1 MDLSVKDIKRSLRG
15 EPDPSPSQDFPPYPY
30 HEPETDLIER
40 AAVLIPLY
48 REHDEWH
55 LIFIKRTEQ
64 DQDDHSGQIAFP
76 GGRAEEG
83 DKTLVD
89 TALRETKEEI
99 GLHPR
104 DVNILGFSEDIL
116 TVTGYHVSPIAGSFP
131 WPYPLEPYPLEV
143 EKILSYPLSWL
154 AEPDHHRV
162 EHWGS
167 SESDIEP
174 HPVVYFQEYEG
185 ETLWGAT
192 AKIVL
197 DFLNLLKLTP

>member
-1 MDLSVKDIKRSLRG
+1 MNLSVEDIKRSLRS
-15 EPDPSPSQDFPPYPY
+15 EQAPSPVRDAPPYPY
-30 HEPETDLIER
+30 HEPEPDHIER

-48 REHDEWH
+48 REKDEWH
-55 LIFIKRTEQ
+55 VVFIKRTEH

-83 DKTLVD
+83 DDTLLD

-104 DVNILGFSEDIL
+104 DVNILGYSKDIL
-116 TVTGYHVSPIAGSFP
+116 TVTHFHVTPIAGTFP

-143 EKILSYPLSWL
+143 EKILSYPLNWL
-154 AEPDHHRV
+154 ADPDHHRV
-162 EHWGS
+162 EHRRSGRS
-167 SESDIEP
+167 NNGP
-174 HPVVYFQEYEG
+174 HPVIFFQEYEG

-197 DFLNLLKLTP
+197 DFLELLNLSP

>member
-1 MDLSVKDIKRSLRG
+1 MNLSAEDISRSLRSK
-15 EPDPSPSQDFPPYPY
+15 PAFSPSGDDPPYPY
-30 HEPETDLIER
+30 YQPQPDLIER

-48 REHDEWH
+48 RESDEWH
-55 LIFIKRTEQ
+55 LIFIKRTEH

-83 DKTLVD
+83 DKSLVD

-104 DVNILGFSEDIL
+104 DVNILGFSKDIL
-116 TVTGYHVSPIAGSFP
+116 TVTHYHVTPIAGTFP
-131 WPYPLEPYPLEV
+131 WPYPLKPYPLEV
-143 EKILSYPLSWL
+143 EKILSYPLNWL
-154 AEPDHHRV
+154 ADPDHHRV
-162 EHWGS
+162 ERWR
-167 SESDIEP
+167 SDEPEIEP
-174 HPVVYFQEYEG
+174 HPVIFFQDYEG

-197 DFLNLLKLTP
+197 DFLDLLKTP

>member
-1 MDLSVKDIKRSLRG
+1 MSLSVEDIKRNLQR
-15 EPDPSPSQDFPPYPY
+15 EPDHSPSRDSSPYPY
-30 HEPETDLIER
+30 HEQEPDLIER

-48 REHDEWH
+48 RENDAWH
-55 LIFIKRTEQ
+55 LIFIKRTEH

-76 GGRAEEG
+76 GGRVEDG
-83 DKTLVD
+83 DKTVVD

-104 DVNILGFSEDIL
+104 DVNILGFSDDIF
-116 TVTGYHVSPIAGSFP
+116 TVTDYHVTPIAGTFP
-131 WPYPLEPYPLEV
+131 WPYPLKPYPLEV
-143 EKILSYPLSWL
+143 EKILSYPLNWL
-154 AEPDHHRV
+154 ADPDHHRV
-162 EHWGS
+162 EHWS
-167 SESDIEP
+167 SDESDIGP
-174 HPVVYFQEYEG
+174 LPVYFFQDYEG